1 MASKARVAA
10 NFMNRYSA
18 FGLLRGAFNGQ
29 KHWQP
34 AWRDPEPKA
43 SYDIIIIG
51 GGGHGLATAY
61 YLAKVHGLKNIAVLE
76 KGWIGGGNTGRN
88 TTIVRSN
95 YRLTPLHNL
104 FEFGLKMW
112 EHLSDELN
120 YNVMFS
126 PRGAMFLGHSDADM
140 TKLAERG
147 DAMRCSGIDAD
158 LMTRDQVAKL
168 EPLIDMSRSA
178 RFPVEG
184 GLIQR
189 RGGTA
194 RHDAVAWGYARAAD
208 RLGVDIIQK
217 CEVTGFVRYDGA
229 VVGVETTR
237 GTILLSGEVRKH
249 SPVTGGQQDAAGREH
264 PSRKQGHGE
273 PVLHVEAALERR
285 PAEPASSPAQQIS
298 EKLGRALAE
307 SGEGETRTIASTA
320 VKSLTITLQPD
331 RLGAVQVSLTL
342 QAEGLH
348 VRIIASETATA
359 DMLRQDRHQLDG
371 LLQPLA
377 GDAQA
382 SQVTVSIE
390 SAQEGIDASILTE
403 SESSPRFE
411 TGPSDYG
418 SRRPRSDANGTP
430 SPGKGE
436 SGNHSSEGMMHH
448 EDIALVRRRLPG
460 VIVV

>member
-1 MASKARVAA
+1 MS
-10 NFMNRYSA
+10 RYSA
-18 FGLLRGAFNGQ
+18 FSLLRGALNGQ

-95 YRLTPLHNL
+95 YRLKPLHDL

-147 DAMRCSGIDAD
+147 DAMRCDGIDAD
-158 LMTRDQVAKL
+158 LMTRNEVAKL
-168 EPLIDMSRSA
+168 EPLLDMSRSA
-178 RFPVEG
+178 RFPIEG

-194 RHDAVAWGYARAAD
+194 RHDAVAWGYARGAD
-208 RLGVDIIQK
+208 NLGVDIIQR
-217 CEVTGFVRYDGA
+217 CEVTGFVRDGDA

-237 GTILLSGEVRKH
+237 GRIS
-249 SPVTGGQQDAAGREH
+249 AGRVGICVAGN
-264 PSRKQGHGE
+264 SGHVAG
-273 PVLHVEAALERR
+273 LAGL
-285 PAEPASSPAQQIS
+285 
-298 EKLGRALAE
+298 KLPIE
-307 SGEGETRTIASTA
+307 S
-320 VKSLTITLQPD
+320 Q
-331 RLGAVQVSLTL
+331 TL
-342 QAEGLH
+342 QAMVTEGVKPMINSVIMSQSLH
-348 VRIIASETATA
+348 CYISQSDKGGIVFGGDPDNWPSYAQRGNPMVMEGAIAQGLALVPAMSRLRMVRTWSGVTDMSFDGSPIISETPVKNLFLNGGWCYGGFKATPA
-359 DMLRQDRHQLDG
+359 SGWTYAHT
-371 LLQPLA
+371 LA
-377 GDAQA
+377 VGKPHDLNAPFSLERFMTGA
-382 SQVTVSIE
+382 T
-390 SAQEGIDASILTE
+390 ID
-403 SESSPRFE
+403 E
-411 TGPSDYG
+411 TGTGPMPN
-418 SRRPRSDANGTP
+418 SR
-430 SPGKGE
+430 
-436 SGNHSSEGMMHH
+436 
-448 EDIALVRRRLPG
+448 
-460 VIVV
+460 